1 MIPKLLSV
9 IFLCLQVRRQKA
21 HHFNDGIGISL
32 PAFLV
37 FNGEQMIHHLLY
49 MPAILPHFQVL
60 PRGIVFHYVCLK
72 GTKIGIFADMCFYI
86 GIDVSRAQHI
96 KLKKK
101 EKKISDLPFNLHQP
115 MASGF
120 DHPLWPVL
128 KPMDGG
134 ADFMPTLM
142 HWEFIPSYIRTT
154 ESLLHFRKGG
164 FNPKT
169 GKKDFPH
176 NTLNAIGEEVL
187 HKPTYKEAALKRR
200 CLVLASGFYEWRHF
214 TLPGGKDTAYPYYVT
229 LQDKEYFF
237 MAGIYNPWVDQ
248 ESGEVVDSFAILT
261 TAANPLM
268 EQVHNKKKRMPVILP
283 EAEAAAWLE
292 ENLDPERIQSL
303 ASFQLPSK
311 EMETHTIRKDFRL
324 IEEPR
329 EPFAY
334 DELPALI

>member
-1 MIPKLLSV
+1 
-9 IFLCLQVRRQKA
+9 
-21 HHFNDGIGISL
+21 
-32 PAFLV
+32 
-37 FNGEQMIHHLLY
+37 
-49 MPAILPHFQVL
+49 MPAILPHAQVL

-101 EKKISDLPFNLHQP
+101 EKKIAELPLDLQQP

-120 DHPLWPVL
+120 AYPLWPVI
-128 KPMDGG
+128 KPVESG
-134 ADFMPTLM
+134 ADFQVTMM

-154 ESLLHFRKGG
+154 EGLLHFRKGG

-169 GKKDFPH
+169 GRKDFPH

-187 HKPTYKEAALKRR
+187 NKPTYKEAALKRR
-200 CLVLASGFYEWRHF
+200 CLVLTSGFYEWRHF
-214 TLPGGKDTAYPYYVT
+214 SPPGGKDTAYPYYVT
-229 LQDKEYFF
+229 VKEKEYFF

-268 EQVHNKKKRMPVILP
+268 AQIHNKKKRMPVILP
-283 EAEAAAWLE
+283 EEEAHEWIQ
-292 ENLDPERIQSL
+292 DDITIERLQAL
-303 ASFQLPSK
+303 ASYQLPS
-311 EMETHTIRKDFRL
+311 EALLSHTIRKDFRM

-329 EPFAY
+329 ESFEY
-334 DELPALI
+334 NELPALT